1 MHQVAVSF
9 PPIKNQSATVL
20 PPPPDGMYQLW
31 LGSSSLLSYRV
42 KMATSKAQH
51 YYKSSAVDCG

>member
-31 LGSSSLLSYRV
+31 LGSSSSFLPR
-42 KMATSKAQH
+42 QDGNI
-51 YYKSSAVDCG
+51 KSSTLL